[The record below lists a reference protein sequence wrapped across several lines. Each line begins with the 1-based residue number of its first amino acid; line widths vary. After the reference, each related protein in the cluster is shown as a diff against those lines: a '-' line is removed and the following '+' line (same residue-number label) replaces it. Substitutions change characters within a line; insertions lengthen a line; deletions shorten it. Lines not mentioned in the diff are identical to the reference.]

1 LARVGHFKTR
11 VKRESRNVFQIIVGS
26 ICAILIQNCKKW
38 RIKFVVKWVFLHMSY
53 CPTRQV
59 KKTHSF
65 YYSYYNVLCIM
76 VNYLY
81 RVIHLLPPVAK
92 WPLRIEKNLWNLQIW
107 FVEKFTFGR
116 YNLFQK
122 KFFFYEQIFIKSC
135 LKKKNMFKFLHQNVA
150 NGV

>member
-1 LARVGHFKTR
+1 LNLIFLRNLKQHFLQEKFITKLLVLR
-11 VKRESRNVFQIIVGS
+11 QEWNLC
-26 ICAILIQNCKKW
+26 ICKNSCRRDFALVDFILILLLMQFLKDYLECINQHL
-38 RIKFVVKWVFLHMSY
+38 IK
-53 CPTRQV
+53 
-59 KKTHSF
+59 
-65 YYSYYNVLCIM
+65 
-76 VNYLY
+76 LY

-116 YNLFQK
+116 YNLFKK